1 MTCTCTADH
10 KCLFCAGV
18 TTNDNPFT
26 DAGALLIES
35 LESRGQRAYGPQWP
49 ALRTHM
55 TATHSDGR
63 TSNVNALRHNEAMG
77 ILDVIRTECPHAFAM
92 KKNWKPANP
101 DYKRPPS
108 KATPELVDIQRR
120 DSVAA
125 SRCQSETSLT
135 IRHSALIRNPYPGD
149 VAKFRQHL
157 AQQILSG
164 KLKHA
169 EIVAMGNV
177 NGYDGVRL
185 GCENDDGRGNVWV
198 RCIDTSLRFNERQF
212 VLLVR
217 RHFA

>member
-10 KCLFCAGV
+10 RCLFCAGV
-18 TTNDNPFT
+18 TTSDNPFI

-63 TSNVNALRHNEAMG
+63 TRNVNALRHEEALG
-77 ILDVIRTECPHAFAM
+77 ILDVIRAECPHAFAM

-108 KATPELVDIQRR
+108 KATPPLVEFSGGIPLPPRVVNREPYDIRI
-120 DSVAA
+120 DS
-125 SRCQSETSLT
+125 
-135 IRHSALIRNPYPGD
+135 NPYPGD

-164 KLKHA
+164 KLTHT
-169 EIVAMGNV
+169 ELVAMGTI
-177 NGYDGVRL
+177 NGFDGVRL
-185 GCENDDGRGNVWV
+185 GCEDDDGRGGVWAAG
-198 RCIDTSLRFNERQF
+198 D
-212 VLLVR
+212 
-217 RHFA
+217 